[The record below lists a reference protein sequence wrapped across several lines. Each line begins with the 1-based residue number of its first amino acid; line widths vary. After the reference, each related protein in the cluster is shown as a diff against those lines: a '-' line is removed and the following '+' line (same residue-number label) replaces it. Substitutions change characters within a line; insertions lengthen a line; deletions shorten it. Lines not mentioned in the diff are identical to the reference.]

1 VYSRAK
7 FFKSD
12 GRIDV
17 VANDG
22 FSGFDIASEKASRG
36 LGNEVFSKFWIAL
49 NARLNGF
56 LKSLVRGIVSFL
68 LSQQESKFLTLS
80 FGIQ

>member
-1 VYSRAK
+1 VYRRAE

-22 FSGFDIASEKASRG
+22 FSGFDIASEKASGCFTARPAP
-36 LGNEVFSKFWIAL
+36 EIAGG
-49 NARLNGF
+49 GF
-56 LKSLVRGIVSFL
+56 GVLAVKIL
-68 LSQQESKFLTLS
+68 
-80 FGIQ
+80 

>member
-1 VYSRAK
+1 MYRRAE

-36 LGNEVFSKFWIAL
+36 LGNEAFREILDRVERAL
-49 NARLNGF
+49 ERF
-56 LKSLVRGIVSFL
+56 L
-68 LSQQESKFLTLS
+68 
-80 FGIQ
+80 